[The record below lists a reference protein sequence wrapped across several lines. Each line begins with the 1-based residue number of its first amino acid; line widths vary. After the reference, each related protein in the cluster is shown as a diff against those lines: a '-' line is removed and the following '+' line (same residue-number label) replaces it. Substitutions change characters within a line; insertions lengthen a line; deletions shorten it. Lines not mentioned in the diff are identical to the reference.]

1 MSIFH
6 GREKLTNI
14 IMMLDEQKL
23 ISIAKPYFDK
33 CRAGDWP
40 HALRVV
46 GWVKE
51 LGKNRAD
58 LSLLVT
64 AAYLHDIGWS
74 GVAPQGNLALEKIL
88 ELEAQANVKSTKF
101 VAEVMKIYGF
111 NDADILTV
119 GRLIKAADAHKS
131 KAADEEIL
139 VDADSLSQ
147 LCKEHVIEKYKPES
161 YIKIVN
167 LWESEFKIRIKTE
180 PARRLYPDLLIK
192 LKVDLKLVNNL

>member
-1 MSIFH
+1 
-6 GREKLTNI
+6 
-14 IMMLDEQKL
+14 MMLDEQKL

-33 CRAGDWP
+33 CRAGDWE
-40 HALRVV
+40 HALRVA

-88 ELEAQANVKSTKF
+88 KLEAKANANSVKF
-101 VAEVMKIYGF
+101 VTQVMKAYGF
-111 NDADILTV
+111 GDADILTV
-119 GRLIKAADAHKS
+119 SRLIKAADAHKS

-167 LWESEFKIRIKTE
+167 LWESEFKTKIKTK
-180 PARRLYPDLLIK
+180 PARKIYPNLLIK
-192 LKVDLKLVNNL
+192 LKNDLGQEIN